1 MIHQLA
7 LKCPHR
13 SWSMWCN
20 RSNMVQLNFF
30 WIWQI
35 LSRSAA
41 VPSACPRW
49 QSPAW
54 GSWGSSG
61 MPKPSR
67 FWRRHCHICHGLS
80 WDLDCRNSKTTS
92 LRPISFNLDS
102 HLTFKPFKH
111 QLYPKVLYNV
121 SVHITLKNWEA
132 RQQRPPSESAPET
145 LQDCWHACSGKC
157 STDVCSCTASNY
169 FT

>member
-1 MIHQLA
+1 
-7 LKCPHR
+7 
-13 SWSMWCN
+13 
-20 RSNMVQLNFF
+20 
-30 WIWQI
+30 
-35 LSRSAA
+35 
-41 VPSACPRW
+41 
-49 QSPAW
+49 
-54 GSWGSSG
+54 

-67 FWRRHCHICHGLS
+67 FWRRHCMALSYLSYLS
-80 WDLDCRNSKTTS
+80 WHLDCRNSKTTS

-102 HLTFKPFKH
+102 HPTFKPFKH

-145 LQDCWHACSGKC
+145 LQDCWHGKQWSACSGKC

-169 FT
+169 LPSPHFLNKSLRYCCPFSWKQLWWLGRPHTCSEISYRITDVECIGRAQTIP